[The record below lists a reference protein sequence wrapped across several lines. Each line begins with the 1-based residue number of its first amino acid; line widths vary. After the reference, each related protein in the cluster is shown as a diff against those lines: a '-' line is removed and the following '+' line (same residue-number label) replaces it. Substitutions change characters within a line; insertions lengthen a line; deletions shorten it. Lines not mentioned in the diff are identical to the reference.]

1 MLYSLLFPLADQLG
15 AFNVIRYIT
24 FRTGGAVMTALLVSF
39 VIGPALIRWLKRKQ
53 REGQPIRLDGPE
65 SHLLTKKG
73 TPTMGGVLIL
83 LALSTATL
91 LWADLS
97 NGYVWVVL
105 IVTLGYGL
113 IGFADDYLKLTK
125 RSSGGLPGG
134 SSCWARAGSG

>member
-1 MLYSLLFPLADQLG
+1 
-15 AFNVIRYIT
+15 
-24 FRTGGAVMTALLVSF
+24 
-39 VIGPALIRWLKRKQ
+39 
-53 REGQPIRLDGPE
+53 
-65 SHLLTKKG
+65 
-73 TPTMGGVLIL
+73 MGGVLIL

-125 RSSGGLPGG
+125 RSSGGLSGRLKLLGQGG
-134 SSCWARAGSG
+134 IGLAAAIVLMQLDRPRRSPPASRCRCSRT